1 MVSINSINIE
11 SINKAKRIVLKV
23 GSSLIVNPNTGN
35 INSAW
40 VENLA
45 NDILFLLNNN
55 KEILIVSSG
64 AIALGKTELNLQNK
78 SLILSEKQAA
88 AATGQ
93 IVLAKAWKSVFEKIE
108 IKCAQILVGHSDL
121 ETRRTAMNTRAT
133 LNTLL
138 KLKVIPI
145 INENDTVAT
154 LEIRYGD
161 NDQLAARISELVEAD
176 VLVLLSDIDGL
187 YSEDPKSSK
196 KAEFIGEIHYI
207 TKDIEAMAK
216 NTTSN
221 IASGG
226 MITKIKAAKIAT
238 AAGCNLIIAHGQN
251 NNSLLKLINGGKH
264 SIFKANLTPLNA
276 KKNWILSKKNK
287 LKFIII
293 DKDAEKALISGKSL
307 LANGIKSNSDNFDR
321 GEIINIFS
329 IDNNILGC
337 GIIAY
342 DAKEINKIQGKQSK
356 DIERLLGYKVKDEA
370 IHSNDIV
377 LNQERV
383 Q

>member
-1 MVSINSINIE
+1 MVPIDSINNE
-11 SINKAKRIVLKV
+11 YVNKAKRIVLKV
-23 GSSLIVNPNTGN
+23 GSSLIVNPTTGN
-35 INSAW
+35 INSTW

-45 NDILFLLNNN
+45 NDILFLLNKN
-55 KEILIVSSG
+55 KEVLIVSSG
-64 AIALGKTELNLQNK
+64 AIALGKTELNLQNR

-93 IVLAKAWKSVFEKIE
+93 IVLAKAWKSVFERIE

-161 NDQLAARISELVEAD
+161 NDQLAARISQLVEAD

-187 YSEDPKSSK
+187 YSKDPKSSK
-196 KAEFIGEIHYI
+196 NAKFIAEIDFIS
-207 TKDIEAMAK
+207 KDIEAMAK
-216 NTTSN
+216 NTASN

-264 SIFKANLTPLNA
+264 SIFKSNLTPLSA
-276 KKNWILSKKNK
+276 KKKWILSKKNK
-287 LKFIII
+287 SKFIII
-293 DKDAEKALISGKSL
+293 YKNAEKTLISGKSL
-307 LANGIKSNSDNFDR
+307 LANSIKSNSGNFDR
-321 GEIINIFS
+321 GEIINILS
-329 IDNNILGC
+329 IDNNLLGY
-337 GIIAY
+337 GIMAY
-342 DAKEINKIQGKQSK
+342 DSKETKKIQGKQSK
-356 DIERLLGYKVKDEA
+356 DIEKLLGYKVKDEA
-370 IHSNDIV
+370 IHRNDIV
-377 LNQERV
+377 LNQERRK
-383 Q
+383 

>member
-1 MVSINSINIE
+1 MVPIDSINNE
-11 SINKAKRIVLKV
+11 YVNKAKRIVLKV
-23 GSSLIVNPNTGN
+23 GSSLIVNPTTGN
-35 INSAW
+35 INSTW

-45 NDILFLLNNN
+45 NDILFLLNKN
-55 KEILIVSSG
+55 KEVLIVSSG
-64 AIALGKTELNLQNK
+64 AIALGKTELNLQNR

-161 NDQLAARISELVEAD
+161 NDQLAARISQLVEAD

-187 YSEDPKSSK
+187 YSKDPKSSK
-196 KAEFIGEIHYI
+196 NAKFIAEIDFIS
-207 TKDIEAMAK
+207 KDIEAMAK
-216 NTTSN
+216 NTASN

-226 MITKIKAAKIAT
+226 MITKIKAAKIST

-264 SIFKANLTPLNA
+264 SIFKSNLTPLSA
-276 KKNWILSKKNK
+276 KKKWILSKKNK
-287 LKFIII
+287 SKFIII
-293 DKDAEKALISGKSL
+293 YKNAEKTLISGKSL
-307 LANGIKSNSDNFDR
+307 LANSIKSNSANFDR
-321 GEIINIFS
+321 GEIINILS
-329 IDNNILGC
+329 VDNNLLGY
-337 GIIAY
+337 GIMAY
-342 DAKEINKIQGKQSK
+342 DAKEIKKIQGKQSK
-356 DIERLLGYKVKDEA
+356 DIEKLLGYKVKDEA
-370 IHSNDIV
+370 IHRNDIV
-377 LNQERV
+377 LNQERRK
-383 Q
+383 

>member
-1 MVSINSINIE
+1 MVPIDSINNE
-11 SINKAKRIVLKV
+11 YVNKAKRIVLKG
-23 GSSLIVNPNTGN
+23 GSSLIVNPTTGN
-35 INSAW
+35 INSTW

-45 NDILFLLNNN
+45 NDILFLLNKN
-55 KEILIVSSG
+55 KEVLIVSSG
-64 AIALGKTELNLQNK
+64 AIALGKTELNLQNR
-78 SLILSEKQAA
+78 SLVLSEKQAA

-161 NDQLAARISELVEAD
+161 NDQLAARISQLVEAD

-196 KAEFIGEIHYI
+196 NAKFIAEIDFIS
-207 TKDIEAMAK
+207 KDIEAMAK
-216 NTTSN
+216 NTASN

-226 MITKIKAAKIAT
+226 MITKIKAAKIST

-264 SIFKANLTPLNA
+264 SIFKSNLTPLSA
-276 KKNWILSKKNK
+276 KKKWILSKKNK
-287 LKFIII
+287 SKFIII
-293 DKDAEKALISGKSL
+293 YKNAEKTLISGKSL

-321 GEIINIFS
+321 GEIINILS
-329 IDNNILGC
+329 VDNNLLGY
-337 GIIAY
+337 GIMAY
-342 DAKEINKIQGKQSK
+342 DAKEIKKIQGKQSK
-356 DIERLLGYKVKDEA
+356 DIEKLLGYKVKDEA
-370 IHSNDIV
+370 IHRNDIV
-377 LNQERV
+377 LNQERRK
-383 Q
+383 